1 MMFNTTFNNISVLL
15 WQSVLLMMKIPEK
28 IMCLIK
34 IDPTIYMKK
43 QKLK

>member
-1 MMFNTTFNNISVLL
+1 
-15 WQSVLLMMKIPEK
+15 MMKIPEK